1 MTVFSKKFLIIT
13 AHPDDLEM
21 GCSGL
26 VTKIKLAGGQVTNL
40 ILVKPSAEQ
49 NEKRNEQIVKKE
61 LERSKNFLGFNTV
74 IYDTPLHE
82 NGRPNLQLTNNLI
95 TYAESIAKGHDILI
109 SHWKEDHHQDHRV
122 CYDVARSVARKNFEQ
137 FWCMDEPPY
146 NLHYQNFDSNL
157 YIDITDHIEQK
168 RKALE
173 SYQTYFTSDSIETI
187 INYNKYRGSFL
198 GTGKIAETFH
208 IMYKKDV

>member
-1 MTVFSKKFLIIT
+1 MKAFSKKFLIIT

-26 VTKIKLAGGQVTNL
+26 VSKVMSKGGQVTNL
-40 ILVKPSAEQ
+40 LLVKPSVEQ
-49 NEKRNEQIVKKE
+49 NKNRNEQIVKEE
-61 LERSKNFLGFNTV
+61 LEKSKNFLGFNTV
-74 IYDTPLHE
+74 IYATPLHE

-95 TYAESIAKGHDILI
+95 TFAESIAEGHDILI

-122 CYDVARSVARKNFEQ
+122 CYDVARSLARKNFEQ

-146 NLHYQNFDSNL
+146 NLHYKNLECNL

-168 RKALE
+168 KKALE
-173 SYQTYFTSDSIETI
+173 SYKSYFTPTTIETI

-198 GTGKIAETFH
+198 GEGKFAETFRL
-208 IMYKKDV
+208 MYKRDV